1 MKSRLFGTFVL
12 FAFLI
17 GFTGR
22 LNLVYARQTSNPNPP
37 EQPVRLIFVHHST
50 GGNWLA
56 DPTGN
61 ELGGDLGRALMENNY
76 FVSATNYGWGPDAI
90 GDRTDIPDWPEW
102 FRGENSATYLKALY
116 NETGQNFGDFGAW
129 PRLSTNPGG
138 ENQVIVFKSC
148 FPNSDL
154 EGRPNDPPDPEG
166 WLSVGHAKFVY
177 NDLLTYF
184 ATQPDKLFIVITAP
198 PLSDRAHAA
207 NARAFNNWLVNDWLR
222 ENNYPLDNVAVFDFY
237 NVLTAPENHHRYA
250 SGQIEHVIASNRNI
264 LYYPSSPGDDHPS
277 QEGNR
282 KATEEFV
289 PMLNVFYNRWKT
301 SAPAQPP
308 AAETTQPEPTSANAP
323 VPAPAGEGF
332 SADFESAFDWEV
344 FDDGGGSTKIQ
355 CGAVPEQAHGGA
367 QAMRVEYNV
376 AANGWATCGKYF
388 EAQDWSAGGGLTFY
402 LRSAEPDLTLH
413 IDLYAAGPEG
423 QNETYVYS
431 IQTSVENTKDWV
443 VYQLRWEDF
452 KRVDWE
458 ENAGAPFSH
467 PGQVTGVAFGI
478 PSLSEK
484 TVAGTFWIDDLQL
497 LGAGASPAPEVTPAP
512 EATAP
517 TEQPAKPT
525 GGLPFCGNAIL
536 PLTLLGGLVL
546 TRRKTS

>member
-1 MKSRLFGTFVL
+1 MMRSRLFGTFVL

-17 GFTGR
+17 GFMGR
-22 LNLVYARQTSNPNPP
+22 LNPVYARQTSNPNPP

-56 DPTGN
+56 DPAGN
-61 ELGGDLGRALMENNY
+61 ELGGDLGRVLMENNY

-102 FRGENSATYLKALY
+102 FRSENSATYLKALY

-154 EGRPNDPPDPEG
+154 EGRPDDPPDPEG

-184 ATQPDKLFIVITAP
+184 ATRPDKLFVVITAP
-198 PLSDRAHAA
+198 PLSDRTRAA

-222 ENNYPLDNVAVFDFY
+222 ENNYPLNNVAVFDFY
-237 NVLTAPENHHRYA
+237 NVLTAPENHHRYT
-250 SGQIEHVIASNRNI
+250 SGQIEHVLASNRNT

-277 QEGNR
+277 HAGNR

-289 PMLNVFYNRWKT
+289 PMLNVFYNRWKA

-323 VPAPAGEGF
+323 APAPPSEGF

-344 FDDGGGSTKIQ
+344 FDDGGGTKIQ
-355 CGAVPEQAHGGA
+355 CGAVAEQAHGGA
-367 QAMRVEYNV
+367 QAMQVAYSV

-388 EAQDWSAGGGLTFY
+388 DPQDWSAANGITFY
-402 LRSAEPDLTLH
+402 LRTLEPNQTLH
-413 IDLYAAGPEG
+413 VDLYAAGQEE
-423 QNETYVYS
+423 QNETYVYTL
-431 IQTSVENTKDWV
+431 QTSAENTKDWV
-443 VYQLRWEDF
+443 AYQLRWDDF

-458 ENAGAPFSH
+458 ENAGASFSH
-467 PGQVTGVAFGI
+467 PGQVTGLAFGI

-497 LGAGASPAPEVTPAP
+497 LGTGASPAPEVTPAP
-512 EATAP
+512 EAAVP

-525 GGLPFCGNAIL
+525 GSLPFCGGAL
-536 PLTLLGGLVL
+536 FPLILLGGLVL
-546 TRRKTS
+546 SRRKTG